1 MKTVDIRNIYVCE
14 ILKQTETYEK
24 QSQSTLDLLFFK
36 ENSYDWI
43 YKKPTQSKF
52 GLFTRTLGGYKHIL
66 TDTIYPKPSKRTVNK
81 YVINPDNI
89 EKLVK
94 REEDICSSLINKHK
108 SFYMNTDVI
117 KTLEDRL
124 NEKNYDLDFEI
135 AEL

>member
-43 YKKPTQSKF
+43 YKKPAQSKF